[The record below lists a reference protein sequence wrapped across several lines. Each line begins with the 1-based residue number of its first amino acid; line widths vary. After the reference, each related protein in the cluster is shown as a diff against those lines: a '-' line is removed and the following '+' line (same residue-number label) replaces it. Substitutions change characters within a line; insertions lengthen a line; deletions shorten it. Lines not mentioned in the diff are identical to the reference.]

1 MKRPNEMTHHFTT
14 RYIDYTR
21 DRELQSIDICD
32 LTLDEVRAIYRAIQQ
47 DDTLR
52 DLRND
57 IGQVFQGDL

>member
-1 MKRPNEMTHHFTT
+1 MKRPNVKHHFTT